1 MSAPATVWIWTRNTL
16 LGELLTEAVQ
26 MRGLTVRH
34 HNHPYA
40 PPPEEAKV
48 RSLLVVGPCIGDA
61 EVFLWWKVAPPVLV
75 LLRELSVGEPVE
87 TGIQAGGIRLPLP
100 LDLAEFHRCL
110 DAQAIPP
117 AARIQADSSA

>member
-48 RSLLVVGPCIGDA
+48 RGLLVVGPCIGDT
-61 EVFLWWKVAPPVLV
+61 EVLLWWRMPPPFLL
-75 LLRELSVGEPVE
+75 LLRELAVDEP
-87 TGIQAGGIRLPLP
+87 TGTDHEPGRIRLLLP

-110 DAQAIPP
+110 DAHAAPP
-117 AARIQADSSA
+117 AAC